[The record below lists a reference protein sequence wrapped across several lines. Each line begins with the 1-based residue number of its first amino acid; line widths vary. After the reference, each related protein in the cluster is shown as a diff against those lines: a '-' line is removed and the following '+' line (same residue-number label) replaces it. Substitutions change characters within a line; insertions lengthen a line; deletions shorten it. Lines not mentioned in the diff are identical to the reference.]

1 MFCSNDG
8 TEMHQVRI
16 TSHYGQPII
25 LDQCEKCGGIWFDE
39 SELFRAKQGEAEK
52 IELLDAEKLRTPT
65 MIESSN
71 LLCPIDQAVLFRF
84 ADKHFPRDIIL
95 ERCPSCNGIWLNRGM
110 FTKYQKFRDDLMRPN
125 EKGPEDKVLEK
136 SVRELVA
143 SYQAGQTTDVLGRLG
158 KFLSTPVDE
167 STSLPEDSAQ
177 ATPLAG
183 SAVSLAL
190 DILITILRAVI
201 LKF

>member
-1 MFCSNDG
+1 
-8 TEMHQVRI
+8 
-16 TSHYGQPII
+16 
-25 LDQCEKCGGIWFDE
+25 
-39 SELFRAKQGEAEK
+39 
-52 IELLDAEKLRTPT
+52 
-65 MIESSN
+65 
-71 LLCPIDQAVLFRF
+71 
-84 ADKHFPRDIIL
+84 
-95 ERCPSCNGIWLNRGM
+95 M